1 MYFNATS
8 HAVNQTNSQLIT
20 GSALTQL
27 KFCHIV
33 WLIWSMAN
41 NRKTQDYGYN
51 QQSGGNVAMMLHNNG
66 ELEERKV
73 FSLQNCTFFCKSHLH
88 ECTLI
93 VSWEKVSKHILYAN
107 IKQCPPTV

>member
-51 QQSGGNVAMMLHNNG
+51 RQSGGNVAMMLHNNG
-66 ELEERKV
+66 ELEETGKCSAYRIVHFSAKV
-73 FSLQNCTFFCKSHLH
+73 ICTSVH
-88 ECTLI
+88 
-93 VSWEKVSKHILYAN
+93 S
-107 IKQCPPTV
+107 